1 MIGTAPNSLINT
13 IDTADLIKKGQKEA
27 AVMFSCLVAP
37 TGQVVTSGAYRGTR
51 GSELLE
57 QELLKRLAT
66 AKFIPAVHN
75 HQPVIAVFYG
85 TVKFAVVNGKPRLR
99 IFANQ
104 QLNEVDKESDFID
117 PQPYVGQ
124 DSKFTGLHY
133 PETGSTV
140 AVTGVVE
147 LALNVDAKGN
157 LTNLQ
162 VLSEEP
168 PLLGFGDAALSDF
181 SGAKFIPAFRNGQ
194 PVESNVKI
202 PVYYKPSAE
211 LRAIRAERVG
221 VGLMNKVVRASFF
234 KRDPLTCA
242 RELIGTELIWGEC
255 SGVVVEVEA
264 YAAIDDEAAH
274 TFTRPSARSFI
285 ERNKAGAAYV
295 YFNYGVHWM
304 LNVLVKGDANGFVLI
319 RALEPRRGVELM
331 KRRRG
336 VNDLRQ
342 LCSGPGKLTQA
353 FAVTGRDHEMDLCS
367 DPRHCFVSNSSATF
381 DVVADKRIGI
391 SRSAHL
397 PWRFTLR
404 GSPFVSRA
412 VKL

>member
-1 MIGTAPNSLINT
+1 LQKEPISLAYSAMRVRIFCFVGLLLGADLVSAQTPNPGSPSPSPSPTLPEVRPALIGTAPNSLINT
-13 IDTADLIKKGQKEA
+13 IDTADLIKRGQKEA

-37 TGQVVTSGAYRGTR
+37 TGHIVTSGAYRGTR

-66 AKFIPAVHN
+66 ARFIPAIHN
-75 HQPVIAVFYG
+75 HQPVIAVYYG

-104 QLNEVDKESDFID
+104 QLSEVDKESDFID

-147 LALNVDAKGN
+147 LTLNVDAKGN

-168 PLLGFGDAALSDF
+168 PLLGFGDAALNDF

-202 PVYYKPSAE
+202 PVYYKPS
-211 LRAIRAERVG
+211 
-221 VGLMNKVVRASFF
+221 S
-234 KRDPLTCA
+234 
-242 RELIGTELIWGEC
+242 
-255 SGVVVEVEA
+255 
-264 YAAIDDEAAH
+264 
-274 TFTRPSARSFI
+274 
-285 ERNKAGAAYV
+285 
-295 YFNYGVHWM
+295 
-304 LNVLVKGDANGFVLI
+304 
-319 RALEPRRGVELM
+319 
-331 KRRRG
+331 
-336 VNDLRQ
+336 
-342 LCSGPGKLTQA
+342 
-353 FAVTGRDHEMDLCS
+353 
-367 DPRHCFVSNSSATF
+367 
-381 DVVADKRIGI
+381 
-391 SRSAHL
+391 
-397 PWRFTLR
+397 
-404 GSPFVSRA
+404 
-412 VKL
+412 